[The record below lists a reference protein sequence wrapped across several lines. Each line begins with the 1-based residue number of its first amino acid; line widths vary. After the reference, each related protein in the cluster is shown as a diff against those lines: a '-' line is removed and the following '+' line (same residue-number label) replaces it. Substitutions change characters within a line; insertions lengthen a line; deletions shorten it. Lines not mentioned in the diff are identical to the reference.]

1 MLVPKYLN
9 TKFSDLLE
17 LYSLIGLGAPLGLI
31 WLSIK
36 WELVDLVDHISHG
49 GLQFNVPCTFWI
61 ICPWRSSS
69 CYAKSLLKMFEKR
82 VRKVFKRKKSD
93 KIYFLH
99 FFNDNKKPGKRAEA
113 KNSFD
118 FFQDCSLGFLM
129 NRFLASESPMNS
141 SHLEKA
147 REI

>member
-1 MLVPKYLN
+1 MSSIYLVETRDQVIVLGQSRVS
-9 TKFSDLLE
+9 TFSRE
-17 LYSLIGLGAPLGLI
+17 SGK
-31 WLSIK
+31 SKK
-36 WELVDLVDHISHG
+36 WGPSFFDIIYG
-49 GLQFNVPCTFWI
+49 GLQFNDPCTFWI

-69 CYAKSLLKMFEKR
+69 CFAKSLLKMFEKR
-82 VRKVFKRKKSD
+82 VGNVFKRKKSV

>member
-1 MLVPKYLN
+1 M
-9 TKFSDLLE
+9 
-17 LYSLIGLGAPLGLI
+17 I
-31 WLSIK
+31 
-36 WELVDLVDHISHG
+36 
-49 GLQFNVPCTFWI
+49 
-61 ICPWRSSS
+61 
-69 CYAKSLLKMFEKR
+69 EKR
-82 VRKVFKRKKSD
+82 VRKFFKRKKSV

-141 SHLEKA
+141 SHLEKSA
-147 REI
+147 GNLNFGFFKTSNLGFSIGLAF